1 MCCCARRRPH
11 YEEAEGE
18 QTTGDWARLVRGARR
33 VGLKRKLWANLG
45 NLLYEIKQRGRRK
58 D

>member
-1 MCCCARRRPH
+1 MCCCARRRPR
-11 YEEAEGE
+11 YEEAEDE
-18 QTTGDWARLVRGARR
+18 QTTGDSTRR